1 MRLALRRGAWRHEQ
15 PRRAAFDARRARAA
29 PPRWG
34 RGRLAFLVAFGE
46 RVAVLLEVDPLG
58 RRHARGVGRRVGVRV
73 VGGPAQSVKPVITK
87 VWTSRTC
94 PGHVRYRSRV
104 ARVTPEQIPDA
115 SFLRLK

>member
-46 RVAVLLEVDPLG
+46 RVAVLLEVDPVG
-58 RRHARGVGRRVGVRV
+58 RRHARGAGRGVGVRMV
-73 VGGPAQSVKPVITK
+73 TDPAQSVITK
-87 VWTSRTC
+87 LRRL
-94 PGHVRYRSRV
+94 GHVPDMSGTDLAWRGN
-104 ARVTPEQIPDA
+104 AREIPDA
-115 SFLRLK
+115 SF